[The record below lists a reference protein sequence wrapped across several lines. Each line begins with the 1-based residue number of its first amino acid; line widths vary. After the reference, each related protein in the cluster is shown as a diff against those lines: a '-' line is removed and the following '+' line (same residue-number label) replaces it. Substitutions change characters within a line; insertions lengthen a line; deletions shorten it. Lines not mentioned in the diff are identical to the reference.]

1 METRL
6 VLVVVVVV
14 IVVVLVV
21 VNTVGGRGERVS
33 IREQSELRFFCSRT
47 RISKSEQLFSTAR
60 KLISREGD
68 FLSIDNRVASVKIV
82 RIVIILR
89 YIHCRQTYS
98 SFNSRKVVIGGLY
111 LFCSRTFRAFNLLNW
126 IRNSLEGERIRL
138 DVSCRVQA
146 YNVIFFSSN
155 AFFSTFET
163 FRKKSARTYTYVFSS
178 LDFNSFRES
187 RIWKTDSG
195 QHGSSQMS
203 LNYNHRGRSVSV
215 GMRFQR

>member
-1 METRL
+1 MKRVLGERKPHGDDEVETRL

-68 FLSIDNRVASVKIV
+68 FLSIDNRVVSVVKIV

-111 LFCSRTFRAFNLLNW
+111 LFCSRTFRAFNLLN
-126 IRNSLEGERIRL
+126 
-138 DVSCRVQA
+138 
-146 YNVIFFSSN
+146 
-155 AFFSTFET
+155 
-163 FRKKSARTYTYVFSS
+163 
-178 LDFNSFRES
+178 
-187 RIWKTDSG
+187 
-195 QHGSSQMS
+195 
-203 LNYNHRGRSVSV
+203 
-215 GMRFQR
+215 

>member
-1 METRL
+1 MKRVLEERKPHGDEVETRL

-21 VNTVGGRGERVS
+21 INTVGGRGERVS

-68 FLSIDNRVASVKIV
+68 FLSIDNRVVASVVKIV

-111 LFCSRTFRAFNLLNW
+111 LFCSRTFRAFNLLN
-126 IRNSLEGERIRL
+126 
-138 DVSCRVQA
+138 
-146 YNVIFFSSN
+146 
-155 AFFSTFET
+155 
-163 FRKKSARTYTYVFSS
+163 
-178 LDFNSFRES
+178 
-187 RIWKTDSG
+187 
-195 QHGSSQMS
+195 
-203 LNYNHRGRSVSV
+203 
-215 GMRFQR
+215 

>member
-1 METRL
+1 MKRVLEERKPHGDDEVETRL

-68 FLSIDNRVASVKIV
+68 FLSIDNRVVSVVKIV

-111 LFCSRTFRAFNLLNW
+111 LFCSRTFRAFNLLN
-126 IRNSLEGERIRL
+126 
-138 DVSCRVQA
+138 
-146 YNVIFFSSN
+146 
-155 AFFSTFET
+155 
-163 FRKKSARTYTYVFSS
+163 
-178 LDFNSFRES
+178 
-187 RIWKTDSG
+187 
-195 QHGSSQMS
+195 
-203 LNYNHRGRSVSV
+203 
-215 GMRFQR
+215 